1 MEVKKIHASEAYRN
15 RAKLSY
21 VHPLWFIKNL
31 WQIHLR
37 VSHMKFRGKN
47 KVSNIMWAKLCGLIG
62 WKHQNSFQYK
72 LMQKISLS
80 VSSKQASKHLVS
92 SFPFS
97 FMNDIHKPS
106 HKKKN
111 YLKYFADC
119 TSSLKRSLWVC
130 QGQKNL
136 KRNSTSEVPVCCIL
150 KYIFY
155 LHQEMLLFFSKHL
168 TCSWFLRGYK
178 VHHIRL
184 SPLPKN
190 FEYLPLRLLF
200 RLAVFPKLIW

>member
-1 MEVKKIHASEAYRN
+1 
-15 RAKLSY
+15 
-21 VHPLWFIKNL
+21 
-31 WQIHLR
+31 
-37 VSHMKFRGKN
+37 
-47 KVSNIMWAKLCGLIG
+47 MWAKLCGLIG

-111 YLKYFADC
+111 YLKYFAL
-119 TSSLKRSLWVC
+119 T
-130 QGQKNL
+130 
-136 KRNSTSEVPVCCIL
+136 VPLPWKDLCESAKVKKIL
-150 KYIFY
+150 KGTPLQKCLFVVFWYTSFTCTKKCY
-155 LHQEMLLFFSKHL
+155 FFFSRHL